1 MCQVMADVWMG
12 SDLKAH
18 MAAWPCALLEH
29 DDDYGAALPAQ
40 QPPPPGAGGGS
51 STAQTQLSCSLRGA
65 AWRGDTASRAHV
77 QRAVGNLVHACMA
90 MLRAARANERG
101 R

>member
-29 DDDYGAALPAQ
+29 DDDYGAALLPSNPHHQAREGGAPPLRRSCPARCEGLPGVAT
-40 QPPPPGAGGGS
+40 QPAGH
-51 STAQTQLSCSLRGA
+51 TCS
-65 AWRGDTASRAHV
+65 
-77 QRAVGNLVHACMA
+77 
-90 MLRAARANERG
+90 ARSEI
-101 R
+101 